1 MQGAKPLIIHSL
13 YRCIYV
19 VGLKGSEFRFLPIHD
34 RQTFKLFRQYIISG
48 IVLEDYVING
58 NKLITIRSFSV
69 QFDFSVMCLGP
80 TLRLH
85 SEDFL

>member
-1 MQGAKPLIIHSL
+1 MHSL

-19 VGLKGSEFRFLPIHD
+19 VRLKGSKFRFLPIHD
-34 RQTFKLFRQYIISG
+34 RQTLKLFRQYVISG
-48 IVLEDYVING
+48 IVLEDCVFNG
-58 NKLITIRSFSV
+58 NKLITLRSFSV
-69 QFDFSVMCLGP
+69 QFDFSVGP